1 MITTPTPA
9 RAAQPAAA
17 RFGLL
22 APVCQADNHTSE
34 YFRVL
39 HRLSTSHKFV
49 QIGIKG
55 KQVVFRGRGLGAKN
69 TINDVKAMFRAEGQR
84 PDKFLLIVIRD
95 PLVM

>member
-1 MITTPTPA
+1 MAKKPLPS
-9 RAAQPAAA
+9 
-17 RFGLL
+17 LL
-22 APVCQADNHTSE
+22 LLNLFNFPGEGANLWK